1 MNRSDS
7 LATEHSACRDCI
19 LTDCIYQISL
29 FAVWFYF
36 YVGKVFI
43 SCFAKK
49 RTKEGDLRRA
59 LSCVT
64 PDTKAAPP

>member
-1 MNRSDS
+1 MWQMALFSKSSGYR
-7 LATEHSACRDCI
+7 ATNSSACRDCI

-49 RTKEGDLRRA
+49 RTKEGDLRGHYE
-59 LSCVT
+59 
-64 PDTKAAPP
+64 KA